1 MASAQ
6 RTVWKR
12 AVVPSCASTQNMFQE
27 TNLGNTNGGP
37 NSVLAS
43 FCRET
48 TCSNY
53 ERILFF
59 IVFSAQFWVYDLVT
73 LQRGIRYI
81 AFCRGV
87 HSLNDPFCRGV
98 PWVHYTMASPDP
110 TPLFLRRIFFLCE
123 RLIKE
128 YTDFLDH
135 QWGQEVWL
143 GFPGDRMHF
152 SDHVWG
158 LARLVR
164 GCP

>member
-73 LQRGIRYI
+73 SQRGIRYI

-110 TPLFLRRIFFLCE
+110 TPLFLRRI
-123 RLIKE
+123 LIVYHCTSLLITSHYILHYYINK
-128 YTDFLDH
+128 
-135 QWGQEVWL
+135 
-143 GFPGDRMHF
+143 
-152 SDHVWG
+152 
-158 LARLVR
+158 
-164 GCP
+164 